1 MIDAHAHLDACEP
14 AAEELIARARAV
26 GVETVVSIGTDID
39 SCRETIAIA
48 DRYEEV
54 FAILGI
60 HPHEAGGTDAGRL
73 DELEALLASP
83 RAVALGEIGLDYF
96 RDRAPRSAQRELFV
110 AQLEL
115 AARIGKPVVIHTRE
129 ADDDTRA
136 ALEDFAG
143 MVVLHC
149 FSSPALL
156 PWALERDCYISFA
169 GNVTFPNAEDLRS
182 AASLVPPERLL
193 IESDCPYLAPQ
204 PKRGR
209 PNEPAFI
216 VHTLSALAELRGA
229 SVAELAERTATNTRA
244 AFCLP

>member
-1 MIDAHAHLDACEP
+1 VIDAHAHLDACEP
-14 AAEELIARARAV
+14 GAEELIARARAA
-26 GVETVVSIGTDID
+26 GVETVVSVGTGID

-48 DRYEEV
+48 ERYEEV
-54 FAILGI
+54 FAILGV
-60 HPHEAGGTDAGRL
+60 HPHRAGEADTERL

-96 RDRAPRSAQRELFV
+96 RDRAPRSAQRELFA

-115 AARIGKPVVIHTRE
+115 AARLGKPVVIHTRE
-129 ADDDTRA
+129 ADDDTLA

-143 MVVLHC
+143 VVILHC

-156 PWALERDCYISFA
+156 PWALERDCYVSFA
-169 GNVTFPNAEDLRS
+169 GNVTYPKSDDLRS
-182 AASLVPPERLL
+182 AVRLVPPERLL
-193 IESDCPYLAPQ
+193 VESDCPYLAPQ

-216 VHTLSALAELRGA
+216 VHTLSVLAELRGE
-229 SVAELAERTATNTRA
+229 SIAELDGRTATNTRA
-244 AFCLP
+244 AFCIP

>member
-1 MIDAHAHLDACEP
+1 VIDAHAHLDACEP
-14 AAEELIARARAV
+14 GAEELIARARAA
-26 GVETVVSIGTDID
+26 GVETVVSVGAGID

-48 DRYEEV
+48 ECYEEI
-54 FAILGI
+54 FAILGV
-60 HPHEAGGTDAGRL
+60 HPHQAGEADTGRL
-73 DELEALLASP
+73 GELEALLVSP

-96 RDRAPRSAQRELFV
+96 RDRAPRSAQRELFA
-110 AQLEL
+110 AQLGL

-129 ADDDTRA
+129 ADDDTSA

-143 MVVLHC
+143 TIVLHC

-169 GNVTFPNAEDLRS
+169 GNVTYQKSDDLRS
-182 AASLVPPERLL
+182 AARLVPPERLL
-193 IESDCPYLAPQ
+193 VESDCPYLAPQ
-204 PKRGR
+204 PKRGH

-216 VHTLSALAELRGA
+216 VHTLSALAELRGE
-229 SVAELAERTATNTRA
+229 SVGELAERTAANTRA

>member
-1 MIDAHAHLDACEP
+1 VIDAHAHLDACEP
-14 AAEELIARARAV
+14 AAEELIARARAA
-26 GVETVVSIGTDID
+26 GVETVISVGTDID

-48 DRYEEV
+48 DRHEEV
-54 FAILGI
+54 FAILGV
-60 HPHEAGGTDAGRL
+60 HPHEAGGADAGRL
-73 DELEALLASP
+73 DELESLLASP

-96 RDRAPRSAQRELFV
+96 RDRAPRSAQRELFA

-129 ADDDTRA
+129 ADDDTPA
-136 ALEDFAG
+136 TLEEFAG
-143 MVVLHC
+143 IIVLHC

-169 GNVTFPNAEDLRS
+169 GNVTYPSAENLRS
-182 AASLVPPERLL
+182 AARLVPPERLL

-216 VHTLSALAELRGA
+216 VHTLSALAELRSE
-229 SVAELAERTATNTRA
+229 SVAELAERTAFNARA
-244 AFCLP
+244 VFCLP

>member
-14 AAEELIARARAV
+14 GAEELIARARAAGV
-26 GVETVVSIGTDID
+26 GTVVSVGTGID

-48 DRYEEV
+48 ERNEEV
-54 FAILGI
+54 FAILGV
-60 HPHEAGGTDAGRL
+60 HPHQAAEVDAGRL

-96 RDRAPRSAQRELFV
+96 RDRAPRSAQRELFA
-110 AQLEL
+110 AQLGL

-129 ADDDTRA
+129 ADDDTPP

-143 MVVLHC
+143 IIVLHC

-156 PWALERDCYISFA
+156 SWALERDCYISFA
-169 GNVTFPNAEDLRS
+169 GNVTYPKSDDLRR
-182 AASLVPPERLL
+182 AARLVPRERLL

-216 VHTLSALAELRGA
+216 VHTLSALAELRDE
-229 SVAELAERTATNTRA
+229 SVAELAERTAANTRA

>member
-1 MIDAHAHLDACEP
+1 VIDAHAHLDACEP
-14 AAEELIARARAV
+14 AAEELIARARAAGV
-26 GVETVVSIGTDID
+26 GTVVSVGTGID

-48 DRYEEV
+48 ERYEEV
-54 FAILGI
+54 FAILGV
-60 HPHEAGGTDAGRL
+60 HPHQASVADAKRL

-96 RDRAPRSAQRELFV
+96 RDRALRSAQRELFA

-115 AARIGKPVVIHTRE
+115 AASVGKPVVIHTRE

-136 ALEDFAG
+136 ALDDFPG
-143 MVVLHC
+143 TIVLHC

-156 PWALERDCYISFA
+156 PWALERDCFISFA
-169 GNVTFPNAEDLRS
+169 GNVTYPKSDDLRS
-182 AASLVPPERLL
+182 AARLVPPERLL
-193 IESDCPYLAPQ
+193 VESDCPYLAPQ

-216 VHTLSALAELRGA
+216 VHTLSALAELRGE
-229 SVAELAERTATNTRA
+229 SVAELAERTVANTRA